1 MDCRNYGI
9 MDGIPEARQLLADM
23 SEVPEKNIQIY
34 GNSSLNVMFDTV
46 ARAMTM
52 GVCGHTPWGKLDK
65 VKFLCPVPGYDRHF
79 GITEFFGIEMI
90 NVPLLPTG
98 PDMDMVEK
106 LVSEDESVKGIWCVP
121 KYSTLRDIPTRMR
134 QCAALQG
141 WSRLLLTSGSSG
153 IMPTAFTISMTTTR
167 IT

>member
-1 MDCRNYGI
+1 
-9 MDGIPEARQLLADM
+9 
-23 SEVPEKNIQIY
+23 
-34 GNSSLNVMFDTV
+34 
-46 ARAMTM
+46 M

-106 LVSEDESVKGIWCVP
+106 LVSEDPSHQGNLVCAEVLQPDRNFLFRRDGTTFCKTEAG
-121 KYSTLRDIPTRMR
+121 STGFPY
-134 QCAALQG
+134 
-141 WSRLLLTSGSSG
+141 LLG
-153 IMPTAFTISMTTTR
+153 
-167 IT
+167 